1 MRLRLRLLLLIIS
14 SLWRKRINILDE
26 SVLNFRVLPND
37 IDVTKITNDRYI
49 SIMDLGRMDIA
60 FRVGLMKPMIKKKWA
75 PLATFNTIRFRY
87 HLKLFQK
94 YKLHTRIVYWDKKT
108 FYFEQRFE
116 RHGRIVATGYVSST
130 ALGPEGPICPEEIIA
145 EIGHSVI
152 RPPKPDIISKLQ
164 AIDNMIHKSQKEMK

>member
-1 MRLRLRLLLLIIS
+1 MKVVGVMRLRLRLLLLIIS

-37 IDVTKITNDRYI
+37 VDVTKITNDRYMA
-49 SIMDLGRMDIA
+49 IMDLGRMDIA
-60 FRVGLMKPMIKKKWA
+60 FRVGLMKPMIKKKWV

-108 FYFEQRFE
+108 FYFEDLSLKVNRSKPIFLASLTGSTFE
-116 RHGRIVATGYVSST
+116 SPLSLSDH
-130 ALGPEGPICPEEIIA
+130 
-145 EIGHSVI
+145 
-152 RPPKPDIISKLQ
+152 
-164 AIDNMIHKSQKEMK
+164 